1 MKKQLISLADAV
13 LPQSIKD
20 KIFGLGFNLA
30 PKRFEEFAYRYAFA
44 PNMALSLTDIAKRG
58 LQPKHIADVG
68 AYGGKFAQMARS
80 IWPDAQITMIEG
92 NEEKRTILQP
102 VADEVGGTLEIAL
115 LGANDG
121 EEVEF
126 HVMESGSSV
135 FEENSPLGRRSETRT
150 LRTLDA
156 ILGEGVPV
164 DFIKIDIQGYELEA
178 LRGAAQILP
187 KVDAVLMEISLIEI
201 NKGAPL
207 FAEVIAF
214 MKERDFIAHEIVEL
228 HRRPLDQA
236 MNQIDMLFIRPS
248 SPLISNTA
256 HFSA

>member
-30 PKRFEEFAYRYAFA
+30 PARFEEFAYKYAFA
-44 PNMALSLTDIAKRG
+44 PNMALSLKDIARRG
-58 LQPKHIADVG
+58 LQPKHVADVG
-68 AYGGKFAQMARS
+68 AYGGHFAQMARS
-80 IWPDAQITMIEG
+80 IWPDARITMVEG
-92 NEEKRTILQP
+92 NEDKRNILTK
-102 VADEVGGTLEIAL
+102 VARDIDASLQIAL
-115 LGANDG
+115 LGSKDG
-121 EEVEF
+121 EQVEF

-156 ILGEGVPV
+156 ILGDGPPV

-178 LRGAAQILP
+178 FRGAEIILP
-187 KVDAVLMEISLIEI
+187 QVDAVLMEISLIEI

-207 FAEVIAF
+207 FAEVVAF
-214 MKERDFIAHEIVEL
+214 MKERDFVAHEIAEV
-228 HRRPLDQA
+228 HRRPLDGA

-256 HFSA
+256 HYS